1 MGLNLMVL
9 KKKLNVQKLI
19 VLIICLDSIVYI
31 LSLEEDYH
39 TLNLKKE
46 PWWHELSQ
54 KKKFNPHQ
62 FNIEKEPN
70 TMDSV
75 YEKNTTLKGLALRRA

>member
-1 MGLNLMVL
+1 MFGFNRLYTQFRRRLPYAQP
-9 KKKLNVQKLI
+9 KKRA
-19 VLIICLDSIVYI
+19 
-31 LSLEEDYH
+31 
-39 TLNLKKE
+39 
-46 PWWHELSQ
+46 WWHELSH

-75 YEKNTTLKGLALRRA
+75 YEKNTTLKGLALRIA